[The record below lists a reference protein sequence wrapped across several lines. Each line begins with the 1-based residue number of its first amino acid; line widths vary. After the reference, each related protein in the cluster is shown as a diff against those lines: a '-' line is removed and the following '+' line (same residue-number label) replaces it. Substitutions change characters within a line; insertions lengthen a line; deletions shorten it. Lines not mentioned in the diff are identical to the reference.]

1 MGKRG
6 YLAHDAAGEP
16 LLTSPTRQWW
26 GHGGMID
33 WANADAGA
41 YWHDLKRQPLI
52 DMGVAGHWTDLGEPE
67 LFNPANLYGTGLTQ
81 AEIQNSYNLMWLDS
95 IADGYRRNAPSQ
107 RVFMLSRSGAAGMQK
122 LGAAL
127 WSGDTASDFW
137 SLLAQM
143 PQQTHL
149 MWSGIDY
156 YGSDVGGFHREA
168 LSHFDGAPD
177 RDAAMNGLYTQWL
190 AYAALFELP
199 VRAHAENLCNCK
211 ETAPVRIGDL
221 ASNRAALKLRAALLP
236 YYYSLAHQAWQR
248 GEPVFPSLD
257 YWYPDDKGARALATT
272 KMIGRQLIGA
282 AIAEYGAETGEIYLP
297 TGIWYDLRTGQRVD
311 SAGGPL
317 QIPLWRDGVFTLP
330 LFARDGAIVP
340 MQRDGVDTLGVFGAG
355 DGFFDWFDDDGKT
368 LAYQD
373 GVYDLIQID
382 KSGFTLTLI
391 RALGGALAPAVL
403 DWHLPDGAMPR
414 EVLIDGEAVGYGIVG
429 SAVRLSLPDF
439 ARRLT
444 VEIKL

>member
-1 MGKRG
+1 
-6 YLAHDAAGEP
+6 
-16 LLTSPTRQWW
+16 
-26 GHGGMID
+26 
-33 WANADAGA
+33 
-41 YWHDLKRQPLI
+41 
-52 DMGVAGHWTDLGEPE
+52 
-67 LFNPANLYGTGLTQ
+67 
-81 AEIQNSYNLMWLDS
+81 
-95 IADGYRRNAPSQ
+95 
-107 RVFMLSRSGAAGMQK
+107 
-122 LGAAL
+122 
-127 WSGDTASDFW
+127 
-137 SLLAQM
+137 
-143 PQQTHL
+143 

-177 RDAAMNGLYTQWL
+177 REAAMDALYTQWL

-211 ETAPVRIGDL
+211 ETAPDRIGDL
-221 ASNRAALKLRAALLP
+221 ASNRANLKLRAALLP

-257 YWYPDDKGARALATT
+257 YWYPDDPGTRALSTT
-272 KMIGRQLIGA
+272 KMIGRQLVGA

-297 TGIWYDLRTGQRVD
+297 AGSWYDLRNGQRVD
-311 SAGGPL
+311 STREAH
-317 QIPLWRDGVFTLP
+317 QVPLWRDGVFTLP

-340 MQRDGVDTLGVFGAG
+340 MRRGEENMLCVFGAG

-382 KSGFTLTLI
+382 KSGFKLTLT
-391 RALGGALAPAVL
+391 RALGDALVPAVL
-403 DWHLPDGAMPR
+403 NWHLPDGALPH
-414 EVLIDGEAVGYGIVG
+414 EVLIDGEPVGYGIVG